1 MGHPL
6 LIIYINYLPH
16 GIHHES
22 QPVIYVD
29 DTSILVS
36 VRSTEELRTKFNST
50 LDHMI
55 D

>member
-6 LIIYINYLPH
+6 FIIYINYLPY
-16 GIHHES
+16 GIHHEL

-29 DTSILVS
+29 DTSILVT
-36 VRSTEELRTKFNST
+36 VRSTEELKTKINST
-50 LDHMI
+50 LDYMI

>member
-6 LIIYINYLPH
+6 IIIYTNYLQH
-16 GIHHES
+16 GIHHEL

-29 DTSILVS
+29 DTSILVTL
-36 VRSTEELRTKFNST
+36 RSTKELKTKINSM
-50 LDHMI
+50 LDYMI